1 VARAAEATAEALASE
16 GWEVAV
22 ESWDGALAKGIDD
35 ALVAGVPIV
44 TTTRTPRDPAPDPTT
59 NGAEPRPAEGPYRA
73 THDGLMWTRLTKEGA
88 VDTRLTNF
96 VARIAT
102 DVVEDDGVET
112 RRRFEV
118 EARLNGW
125 CRRFTI
131 PADAF
136 AAMGWATEHLG
147 ARAIVYPGLGL
158 RDHARAAVQV
168 LSGEMPER
176 HVYSHS
182 GWRELPG
189 GWAYLHAG
197 GAIGEAGPVSGVE
210 VALPDALAPM
220 VLPDPPAGDE
230 LLSAVRASL
239 AVLQVAPEPVTVPL
253 LAAVYRAV
261 LGPCDF
267 ALHLTGSTG
276 AGKSE
281 LAALIQRHFGAGFDG
296 RHLPGSWSSTANA
309 LEALA
314 FSAADAVLVVDDFAP
329 TAGAG
334 DVDRAHRDADRLL
347 RAQGNR
353 SGRLRMRPDGSL
365 RATKPPRGPIVSTGE
380 DLPRGQSL
388 RPRVLVVDVGRSDV
402 DWGRLTDCQ
411 AHAGAG
417 HLAQALAGFLRWM
430 AGRYEATQSQ
440 FAALLPEL
448 RDRAAASGEHRRT
461 PATPPRTWSPTSSPT
476 PPASA
481 SPPW

>member
-1 VARAAEATAEALASE
+1 MALKVRRDDDSGEHPRYLYVSSIGHSGPGPEAPVHVPRWDGDTARLRLTEGELKADVATALSGMLTVSVPGVSAWRGALPVLRHLAPTTVHLAFDADAVDNPHVARAAEATAEALASE

-35 ALVAGVPIV
+35 ALAAGVPIV
-44 TTTRTPRDPAPDPTT
+44 TTMRTPRDPAPDPTT

-73 THDGLMWTRLTKEGA
+73 SHDGLMWTRPTKDGSVE
-88 VDTRLTNF
+88 TRLTDF

-136 AAMGWATEHLG
+136 AAMGWATE
-147 ARAIVYPGLGL
+147 
-158 RDHARAAVQV
+158 
-168 LSGEMPER
+168 
-176 HVYSHS
+176 
-182 GWRELPG
+182 
-189 GWAYLHAG
+189 
-197 GAIGEAGPVSGVE
+197 
-210 VALPDALAPM
+210 
-220 VLPDPPAGDE
+220 
-230 LLSAVRASL
+230 
-239 AVLQVAPEPVTVPL
+239 
-253 LAAVYRAV
+253 
-261 LGPCDF
+261 
-267 ALHLTGSTG
+267 
-276 AGKSE
+276 
-281 LAALIQRHFGAGFDG
+281 
-296 RHLPGSWSSTANA
+296 
-309 LEALA
+309 
-314 FSAADAVLVVDDFAP
+314 
-329 TAGAG
+329 
-334 DVDRAHRDADRLL
+334 
-347 RAQGNR
+347 
-353 SGRLRMRPDGSL
+353 
-365 RATKPPRGPIVSTGE
+365 
-380 DLPRGQSL
+380 
-388 RPRVLVVDVGRSDV
+388 RSDV

-481 SPPW
+481 SPPWWRPATPSATSLGTRPPAPPRPRCASSGWPEPPARPLHRCRRCWWPAPGGPACSPNTATWRRARGAWPASPPPASSSPTGRSWARSTRSRP

>member
-1 VARAAEATAEALASE
+1 MALKVRRDDDSGEHPRYLYVSSIGHSGPGPEAPVHVPRWDGDTARLRLTEGELKADVATALSGMLTVSVPGVSAWRGALPVLRHLAPETVILAFDADTVDNPHVARAAEATAEALASE

-230 LLSAVRASL
+230 LLSAVRA
-239 AVLQVAPEPVTVPL
+239 T
-253 LAAVYRAV
+253 
-261 LGPCDF
+261 
-267 ALHLTGSTG
+267 
-276 AGKSE
+276 
-281 LAALIQRHFGAGFDG
+281 
-296 RHLPGSWSSTANA
+296 
-309 LEALA
+309 
-314 FSAADAVLVVDDFAP
+314 
-329 TAGAG
+329 
-334 DVDRAHRDADRLL
+334 
-347 RAQGNR
+347 
-353 SGRLRMRPDGSL
+353 
-365 RATKPPRGPIVSTGE
+365 
-380 DLPRGQSL
+380 
-388 RPRVLVVDVGRSDV
+388 
-402 DWGRLTDCQ
+402 
-411 AHAGAG
+411 
-417 HLAQALAGFLRWM
+417 
-430 AGRYEATQSQ
+430 
-440 FAALLPEL
+440 
-448 RDRAAASGEHRRT
+448 
-461 PATPPRTWSPTSSPT
+461 
-476 PPASA
+476 
-481 SPPW
+481 